1 MLDQAV
7 LDQVSGIAPDELEEW
22 YESLEDILHRY
33 GEEKLREL
41 LVHLRRRIIRRRE
54 ERESTPQCFRTMM
67 VLDRYGLPT
76 MRGST

>member
-41 LVHLRRRIIRRRE
+41 LVHLQ
-54 ERESTPQCFRTMM
+54 ERA
-67 VLDRYGLPT
+67 YA
-76 MRGST
+76 RGVKMPFTANMLKAT